1 MFIECVGP
9 GFESELK
16 TKHILSQMSLIKLY
30 NKTYLALI
38 ESNRKPKPRI

>member
-16 TKHILSQMSLIKLY
+16 TNNILSYMCLIKLH

-38 ESNRKPKPRI
+38 ESNRELKPRI